1 MESEMTKPAVKAKT
15 APDHIIE
22 FAVFRTPGFPPVPTI
37 IRPKD
42 DAWSDTLKKRSSGS
56 NAYPPN
62 FDAVR
67 EIVELAAGT
76 ALTDWRHAAS
86 MLRLQYS
93 TTPCLHPVYR
103 PACVG
108 DVRADMSR
116 YAAKS
121 AVTKY

>member
-1 MESEMTKPAVKAKT
+1 MTKTSKPAVKAKT

-22 FAVFRTPGFPPVPTI
+22 FAVFRTPGVPPVPAI
-37 IRPKD
+37 IRPED
-42 DAWSDTLKKRSSGS
+42 YAWSDTLKKRSSGL

-86 MLRLQYS
+86 MLRL
-93 TTPCLHPVYR
+93 
-103 PACVG
+103 
-108 DVRADMSR
+108 
-116 YAAKS
+116 
-121 AVTKY
+121 